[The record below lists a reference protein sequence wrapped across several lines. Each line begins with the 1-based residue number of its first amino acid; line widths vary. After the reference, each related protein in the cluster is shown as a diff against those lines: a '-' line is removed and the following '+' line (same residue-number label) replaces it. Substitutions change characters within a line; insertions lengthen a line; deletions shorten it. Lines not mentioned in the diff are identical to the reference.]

1 MRKRLNTPKS
11 PPSKSP
17 SPSSAAK
24 HQGSIANHAAADAAA
39 AADADADVDLLQ
51 FKPINSTTIDL
62 SEKKATHKA
71 HKQLEAERV
80 LAGLKMGV
88 CTLVSDAQLET

>member
-1 MRKRLNTPKS
+1 M
-11 PPSKSP
+11 
-17 SPSSAAK
+17 
-24 HQGSIANHAAADAAA
+24 IAHNATADADAAA